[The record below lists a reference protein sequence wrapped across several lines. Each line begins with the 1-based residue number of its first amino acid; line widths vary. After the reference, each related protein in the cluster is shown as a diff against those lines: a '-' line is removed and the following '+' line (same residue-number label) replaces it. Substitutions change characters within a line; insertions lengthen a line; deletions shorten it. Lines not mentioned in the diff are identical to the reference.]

1 MQGRWSGNEAKGLTR
16 RAERVYTHFK
26 TPTQCLCM
34 CITYR
39 LPTAGRGAPPLLRA
53 ALRMQLAELLIVR
66 TFTQLAVTW
75 PLKR

>member
-1 MQGRWSGNEAKGLTR
+1 MPSVFTR
-16 RAERVYTHFK
+16 VANSDLVFVYVYHLSAAY
-26 TPTQCLCM
+26 C
-34 CITYR
+34 
-39 LPTAGRGAPPLLRA
+39 GAPPLLRA